1 MIGVGFGFHFHC
13 ALLFLLGRK
22 NSEELREELRYDCEF
37 LERERERKWK
47 VKRGG
52 VVGFGF
58 FGN

>member
-37 LERERERKWK
+37 LRERKWK

>member
-37 LERERERKWK
+37 LEREREREREK
-47 VKRGG
+47 VES
-52 VVGFGF
+52 
-58 FGN
+58 